1 MPDPQAAP
9 ANQKVSQATI
19 DSIKKMGMS
28 AALKQYNSGNN
39 SPEFKTAMERY
50 YSPQRLKASSG
61 QASNAAAASKATGDT
76 GNITATAAKPKS
88 IPMPASAP
96 AAATRRVAPAPTVG
110 KPSTLGTATSGTR
123 AGADKILSKIGGGPT
138 ASIGGRNAGT
148 ETANAVKSLFGG
160 IKSLYRKQTNTTQG
174 AKPKNG

>member
-1 MPDPQAAP
+1 MPDPQAP
-9 ANQKVSQATI
+9 PTNQKVSQSTI

-50 YSPQRLKASSG
+50 YSPQRLKASSS
-61 QASNAAAASKATGDT
+61 QAINTAAASSAKGDS
-76 GNITATAAKPKS
+76 GNITATTAKPS
-88 IPMPASAP
+88 SVPMPASAP
-96 AAATRRVAPAPTVG
+96 AAAVRRVSPTVG
-110 KPSTLGTATSGTR
+110 KPSTLGTATSGAR
-123 AGADKILSKIGGGPT
+123 SGADKVLNKIGGGPT

-160 IKSLYRKQTNTTQG
+160 IKSLYRSQTNTQKG